1 MAGAIHAAQAP
12 GRGGGVPAARVGGSA
27 CVRRCGGLC
36 PRHEHHR
43 LRHAR
48 RSLEAAGFG
57 QEQAEAITNAVRDAV
72 TESAATKADLTEVK
86 TELKAEFAEVRA
98 EFKAEIAEVR
108 AEFKAEIA
116 EVKAEIG
123 RLDAKITD
131 VKADIAR
138 LSARIDAL
146 MLRFAVFGVGLVGIA
161 IAAIKLL

>member
-1 MAGAIHAAQAP
+1 MSITAFDTLAAA
-12 GRGGGVPAARVGGSA
+12 
-27 CVRRCGGLC
+27 
-36 PRHEHHR
+36 
-43 LRHAR
+43 
-48 RSLEAAGFG
+48 RSLEAAGFA

-98 EFKAEIAEVR
+98 EFKAEIAEVRAELKAEIAEVR

-146 MLRFAVFGVGLVGIA
+146 MLRFAVFGVGLVGVA

>member
-12 GRGGGVPAARVGGSA
+12 GRRGDARRKRSCPGGAAGYGPGVSITAFDTLAAA
-27 CVRRCGGLC
+27 
-36 PRHEHHR
+36 
-43 LRHAR
+43 
-48 RSLEAAGFG
+48 RSLEAAGFAR
-57 QEQAEAITNAVRDAV
+57 EQAEAIANAVRDAV

-86 TELKAEFAEVRA
+86 TELKAE
-98 EFKAEIAEVR
+98 IAEVR
-108 AEFKAEIA
+108 AEL
-116 EVKAEIG
+116 G

-146 MLRFAVFGVGLVGIA
+146 MLRFAVFGIGLVGIA

>member
-1 MAGAIHAAQAP
+1 MRLGGAAGYAP
-12 GRGGGVPAARVGGSA
+12 GMSITAFDTLAAA
-27 CVRRCGGLC
+27 
-36 PRHEHHR
+36 
-43 LRHAR
+43 

-86 TELKAEFAEVRA
+86 TELKAE
-98 EFKAEIAEVR
+98 IAEVR
-108 AEFKAEIA
+108 AEL
-116 EVKAEIG
+116 KAEIG